1 MNNFFD
7 VAVHYLG
14 RNNPNTFVMNIGAMD
29 GVMFDELIGYTTMY
43 NFKGLYV
50 EPMPYLFEKLK
61 NNIPN
66 DGNLFENSAISDYN
80 GEIEMIT
87 IDKEVIDQGLV
98 HSCFYGMSA
107 VYPPKNGLGSEFDKP
122 TVDKY
127 GQKVTV
133 KCITLDK
140 LLRKH
145 NITKIDVFKVDAE
158 GHDYIIFKQIDFDEY
173 RPKVVRLEWINLTEL
188 EQNEIKRKFES
199 VNYKYEI
206 SSQDIVG
213 IPSEFYD
220 ELTQKNETKN
230 GIIID
235 SNLVQTT
242 KKVSKTTLVT
252 GLWDIGRGELADGW
266 SRTFNHYVE
275 KFVDLLKVKEN
286 MIIFGDEELE
296 KIVFQHRNQDNT
308 QFVLKKLDWFKNN
321 EYYNLIQT
329 IRTNPDW
336 YNQVSWLSESTQAR
350 LEMYNPLVMS
360 KMFLLHD
367 AKILDKFDSDYM
379 FWIDAGLT
387 NTVHYGYFTHDNV
400 IDKLTNKVNKFAFIC
415 FPYETTT
422 EIHGFKYPEINN
434 YAGSPVKKVARGGFF
449 GGPKDSIAEI
459 NSIYYKLLN
468 ETLREGY
475 MGTEESIFSIIVYR
489 YPDLTQYFE
498 IEGNGLLGKFFE
510 DCKNEKLIP
519 LSEKK
524 EDSLISLNLSKVALY
539 VITFNSPKQFKTLID
554 SMMSYDKNFIEK
566 PIKYLLNNS
575 TDRNTD
581 DEYRKISEEYGFQI
595 IWPKENLGITGG
607 RQFIASH
614 FDSLDLDFYFFF
626 EDDMFFF
633 DKKDEVCKNGFNR
646 YTQNLYNKVLEI
658 SQKEN
663 FDFLKMNFTEFY
675 GDNSTQWS
683 WYNVPQVFRESHWPN
698 NKKLPQMGIDPNAP
712 RTQFKEIKSHKGV
725 PYASGEIYLCNWPI
739 LFTKKGNYKCYLETV
754 YASPFEQTL
763 MSHNYQETIKGNL
776 NPGILLMTPT
786 EHNRFEHYDASLR
799 KEC

>member
-1 MNNFFD
+1 MTNFFD

-14 RNNPNTFVMNIGAMD
+14 KNNPNTFVMNIGAMD

-50 EPMPYLFEKLK
+50 EPMPYLFDKLK

-173 RPKVVRLEWINLTEL
+173 RPKVIRLEWINLTET
-188 EQNEIKRKFES
+188 EQNEIKKKFES
-199 VNYKYEI
+199 ANYKYEI

-220 ELTQKNETKN
+220 ELTQKNDTKN

-235 SNLVQTT
+235 SNLVHVP
-242 KKVSKTTLVT
+242 KKISKTTLVT
-252 GLWDIGRGELADGW
+252 GLWDIGRGELAEGW

-296 KIVFQHRNQDNT
+296 KIVFQYRNQDNT

-321 EYYNLIQT
+321 EYYNLIQS
-329 IRTNPDW
+329 IRTNPNW

-434 YAGSPVKKVARGGFF
+434 YAGTPVKKVARGGFF

-498 IEGNGLLGKFFE
+498 IDGNGLLGKFFE
-510 DCKNEKLIP
+510 DCKNEKLTP

-524 EDSLISLNLSKVALY
+524 EDSLISLDLSKVALY

-554 SMMSYDKNFIEK
+554 SMVSYDKNFIEK

-633 DKKDEVCKNGFNR
+633 DKKDETCKNGFSR

-712 RTQFKEIKSHKGV
+712 KTQFKEIKSHKGV

-763 MSHNYQETIKGNL
+763 MSHNYQETIKGKVS
-776 NPGILLMTPT
+776 PGILLMSPT

>member
-1 MNNFFD
+1 MTNFFD

-14 RNNPNTFVMNIGAMD
+14 KNNPNTFVMNIGAMD

-50 EPMPYLFEKLK
+50 EPMPYLFDKLK

-173 RPKVVRLEWINLTEL
+173 RPKVIRLEWINLTEA
-188 EQNEIKRKFES
+188 EQNEIKKKFES
-199 VNYKYEI
+199 ANYKYEI

-220 ELTQKNETKN
+220 ELTQKNDTKN

-235 SNLVQTT
+235 SNLVHVP
-242 KKVSKTTLVT
+242 KKISKTTLVT
-252 GLWDIGRGELADGW
+252 GLWDIGRGELAEGW

-296 KIVFQHRNQDNT
+296 KIVFQYRNQDNT

-321 EYYNLIQT
+321 EYYNLIQS
-329 IRTNPDW
+329 IRTNSNW

-400 IDKLTNKVNKFAFIC
+400 IDKLTTKVNKFAFIC

-434 YAGSPVKKVARGGFF
+434 YAGTPVKKVARGGFF

-498 IEGNGLLGKFFE
+498 IDGNGLLGKFFE

-519 LSEKK
+519 LSDKK
-524 EDSLISLNLSKVALY
+524 EDSLITLDLSKVALY

-554 SMMSYDKNFIEK
+554 SMMLYDKNFIEK

-633 DKKDEVCKNGFNR
+633 DKKDETCKNGFSR

-712 RTQFKEIKSHKGV
+712 KTQFKEIKSHKGV

-763 MSHNYQETIKGNL
+763 MSHNYQETIKGKVS
-776 NPGILLMTPT
+776 PGILLMSPT